1 MDSSSWTGFTTSLF
15 TPHSLK
21 RLNAIP
27 FGTLELQDD
36 ETHFLST
43 GLRLAGKSD
52 VFVLQAATH
61 IKFSDGRIGDLPG
74 QPTSQ
79 ADQWVGQQ
87 SLTGLMFSG
96 GLPIRCW

>member
-27 FGTLELQDD
+27 FGKLELQDD

-43 GLRLAGKSD
+43 GLRPAGKSD
-52 VFVLQAATH
+52 ALFLQAAIH
-61 IKFSDGRIGDLPG
+61 IKFRDRRSGDLP
-74 QPTSQ
+74 T
-79 ADQWVGQQ
+79 DQWVGQE
-87 SLTGLMFSG
+87 SLTGLMFNDG
-96 GLPIRCW
+96 RPIRCW

>member
-27 FGTLELQDD
+27 FGKLELQDD

-43 GLRLAGKSD
+43 GLRPAGKSD
-52 VFVLQAATH
+52 VFVLQAAF
-61 IKFSDGRIGDLPG
+61 ISNFAIAGVA
-74 QPTSQ
+74 TSQ
-79 ADQWVGQQ
+79 PIN
-87 SLTGLMFSG
+87 GLG
-96 GLPIRCW
+96 RNP